1 MDRAFTSLEKPFP
14 FLLGAMGIFFMLGCN
29 SVKNESKDDVY
40 VWDSILVTATAY
52 NSLPSQTTAISPNI
66 TAWGDTLSP
75 GMKVIA
81 VSRDLLAKGLGHN
94 TMVRLDT
101 FTGIYLVKDKMHT
114 RWRNRVDIYMG
125 TDRRKA
131 LDWGRRKLTLY
142 YAVKKESLAPT
153 AKAP

>member
-1 MDRAFTSLEKPFP
+1 MYMAFRSFRKPLP
-14 FLLGAMGIFFMLGCN
+14 FIYGVMGTFFLLGCN
-29 SVKNESKDDVY
+29 SVKNEGKDDVY

-66 TAWGDTLSP
+66 TAWGDTLFP

-81 VSRDLLAKGLGHN
+81 VSRDLLAKGLKHN
-94 TMVRLDT
+94 TKVRLDT
-101 FTGIYLVKDKMHT
+101 FAGIYLVKDKMHT
-114 RWRNRVDIYMG
+114 RWRKRVDIYMG

-131 LDWGRRKLTLY
+131 LNWGRRKLTLY
-142 YAVKKESLAPT
+142 YAVKKDSLATT